1 MNLEIANMVMNIG
14 EATKGFDWGDFWTA
28 LFGAGF
34 GAYAAYRLN
43 IHKQNSDEKRNKLI
57 KLNKLINSAQMFG
70 DKTNAYIENLY
81 NSKISNTAL
90 SLDIVNVDEQEF
102 SFLGNY
108 NIHFLYFLNY
118 FNQLINHLKTIIEQ
132 YNKATLLTYSD
143 NLFDQKEDVVK
154 IHNQLYEQ
162 ITEDIFILRYI
173 NHIFLKH
180 LYITKDRYFMKSFAN
195 DNFLKKTFPALEPI
209 FLEAIKK
216 YSGFKA
222 YLQIDETFKKNYV
235 NKTNTTCQKCNFQY
249 WLNFVTSNIKSFLP
263 HLKDVPKNKKNK
275 EGGDDL

>member
-1 MNLEIANMVMNIG
+1 ME
-14 EATKGFDWGDFWTA
+14 
-28 LFGAGF
+28 
-34 GAYAAYRLN
+34 
-43 IHKQNSDEKRNKLI
+43 DEKNEFTRLKDW
-57 KLNKLINSAQMFG
+57 Q
-70 DKTNAYIENLY
+70 NLMEEY
-81 NSKISNTAL
+81 
-90 SLDIVNVDEQEF
+90 
-102 SFLGNY
+102 
-108 NIHFLYFLNY
+108 
-118 FNQLINHLKTIIEQ
+118 
-132 YNKATLLTYSD
+132 D
-143 NLFDQKEDVVK
+143 NFFYANDGIFTVSLFDKKEDVVK

-249 WLNFVTSNIKSFLP
+249 WLNFVTSNIKSFFAP
-263 HLKDVPKNKKNK
+263 PERCSKKQKCK